1 MAAVA
6 EGSLLTG
13 NMYENMDVKR
23 GIANLTVQEYR
34 QLYKQEESY
43 RPELRD
49 FEDIGPKCYD
59 VIWAIGLTL
68 NCTDRI
74 LKEIG
79 NCGIAFEAYFG

>member
-1 MAAVA
+1 MALVA
-6 EGSLLTG
+6 EGSILTG
-13 NMYENMDVKR
+13 NMYENVKLER
-23 GIANLTVQEYR
+23 GIANLSVQEYR

-68 NCTDRI
+68 NCTDKN
-74 LKEIG
+74 LKEMGLYTKSIFKT
-79 NCGIAFEAYFG
+79 I